1 MARFKTKNNDN
12 LFVGTLNGS
21 GLAVGRTLI
30 AIMENYQ
37 QKDGSIIL
45 THMLNE
51 KGRIQT
57 ELTITRFPNNVFY
70 VLSSTASEIRD
81 FDWFNRHLNKE
92 ETVNIKNVTKDYGV
106 LVLAGPKSRKVLSQL
121 TSQSLNNND
130 FPWLKGKEILINKI
144 PVRALRVNYVGELG
158 WELHHPMDHM
168 ESLYDSIYEVG
179 KKENIINF
187 GTYAVNSLRMEKAY
201 RGWGAELTGE
211 ISLVESG
218 MDRFFNLKKKNNFFG
233 AKALQNKIQSG
244 VDIKIVYLEVDVGN
258 ADARGN
264 EPVYH
269 NNKIVG
275 VVTSGGYGFRTKKS
289 LAFAYVKSDLANS
302 GNLEIEIQGQ
312 RRKTKILDKVVY
324 DPDNQKLRA

>member
-1 MARFKTKNNDN
+1 
-12 LFVGTLNGS
+12 
-21 GLAVGRTLI
+21 
-30 AIMENYQ
+30 ME
-37 QKDGSIIL
+37 
-45 THMLNE
+45 T
-51 KGRIQT
+51 
-57 ELTITRFPNNVFY
+57 
-70 VLSSTASEIRD
+70 
-81 FDWFNRHLNKE
+81 
-92 ETVNIKNVTKDYGV
+92 
-106 LVLAGPKSRKVLSQL
+106 
-121 TSQSLNNND
+121 
-130 FPWLKGKEILINKI
+130 
-144 PVRALRVNYVGELG
+144 
-158 WELHHPMDHM
+158 
-168 ESLYDSIYEVG
+168 LYDSIYEVG

-211 ISLVESG
+211 ISLIEAG

-244 VDIKIVYLEVDVGN
+244 VDIKIVYLEVDVDN

-302 GNLEIEIQGQ
+302 EGLEVEIQGQ
-312 RRKTKILDKVVY
+312 RRKTKILDEVAY
-324 DPDNQKLRA
+324 DPDNKKLRA